1 MSPLRWGVV
10 SAGTTAHDFVC
21 AVSTLPES
29 DHKVV
34 AVAAKGLDNVQKF
47 AELHGTAAF
56 LVGYEALARDHN
68 VDIVYIGSVNTV
80 HYEIAIMMLDAGKH
94 VLCDKPLCVNEGHSK
109 ALLDYAREK
118 KLFCMEGIVATR

>member
-1 MSPLRWGVV
+1 MPPLRWGVV

-47 AELHGTAAF
+47 AELHGIAAF
-56 LVGYEALARDHN
+56 HVGYEALARDHN
-68 VDIVYIGSVNTV
+68 VGKSGHI
-80 HYEIAIMMLDAGKH
+80 EILFD
-94 VLCDKPLCVNEGHSK
+94 CDKEQIRNNYNIE
-109 ALLDYAREK
+109 ALGS
-118 KLFCMEGIVATR
+118 FW